1 MKYKCI
7 IFDCDGILVDS
18 EAISSKVLIEMVK
31 SVGLNIDL
39 DYAVKHFSGISLK
52 STFDYIEGMIGKS
65 LPVEFEKEYRK
76 NTFKAFKTD
85 LKPVNGV
92 HDLLNRITLPYCV
105 ASSGPLEKI
114 KLNLKTTNLIEK
126 FENKI
131 FSSYEIGSWKPDPG
145 IFLFAAKKM
154 GYKPNQCV
162 VIEDSMA
169 GIKAAKAGGFDVYAL
184 VKNRNENV
192 LENTGVN
199 VFYDMNNLDSLLNI

>member
-1 MKYKCI
+1 
-7 IFDCDGILVDS
+7 
-18 EAISSKVLIEMVK
+18 
-31 SVGLNIDL
+31 
-39 DYAVKHFSGISLK
+39 SLK